1 MQSEA
6 KKMTTDIETKKQA
19 SAEPVQADARPVI
32 DRPVGNDE
40 TSPVDRDETSPV
52 NRDET
57 PPDELVRSRKRPLWH
72 VIVNTFATL
81 TLNVPFWI
89 YKTCSVLKKHARDAA
104 NNPDIAVSESIAK
117 YANARP
123 WLSGLISILPVVN
136 FFVIANLFRDIA
148 AAVPDEEY
156 FARKNPTFAGLA
168 LTLAMACFWMLGR
181 LEGPA
186 FLLFT
191 LVGIPLA
198 IAQSWLNTYWD
209 VVEPQEYPNR
219 TMYVGGGFSPIEL
232 ISIIIGA
239 MAVALVVLGFSLST
253 P

>member
-1 MQSEA
+1 
-6 KKMTTDIETKKQA
+6 MTTHLETKTEA
-19 SAEPVQADARPVI
+19 SAAPVQANDQLVTDAP
-32 DRPVGNDE
+32 G
-40 TSPVDRDETSPV
+40 
-52 NRDET
+52 T
-57 PPDELVRSRKRPLWH
+57 PTDDLVRSRKRPVWH
-72 VIVNTFATL
+72 VIVITFATL

-89 YKTCSVLKKHARDAA
+89 YKTCKVLKKHASDAA
-104 NNPDIAVSESIAK
+104 NNPDIAVSESIAR
-117 YANARP
+117 YANSRP
-123 WLSGLISILPVVN
+123 WLNGLISILPVVN
-136 FFVIANLFRDIA
+136 FFVIATLFRDIA
-148 AAVPDEEY
+148 AAVPNEEY
-156 FARKNPTFAGLA
+156 LARKNPTFAGLA
-168 LTLAMACFWMLGR
+168 LTLAMACLWMLGR

-209 VVEPQEYPNR
+209 KVEPQEYPDR
-219 TMYVGGGFSPIEL
+219 TMFVGGGFSPVEL